1 MMECNDLFNKKH
13 PKKIDSY
20 YQLIRDELNKIKKY
34 QGTRIEIV
42 DVDCDDNNECL
53 KMYDNIRENYG
64 YEPLNYIDDNEKIE
78 SENNNK
84 ILIKTKEFI
93 YVAYML
99 SKASNLM
106 LLRWMAKTEKDGE
119 NQQIIKFKTFKKA
132 SKNAEELS
140 GCFAEIAAAN
150 SQQCQDKARG
160 KIKLTIQEQQQLF
173 NNIIDQYYPKA
184 NIEYVEYLTD
194 EDAYNAYDKIKM
206 CINLPKSVDDKVVRE
221 YDAPDS
227 SDSEGNG
234 LRNAGLY
241 DNIKEF
247 INFRKD
253 TKETLYY
260 LLQRIIALENDM
272 KTVKNKIVSNNIRT
286 TFKDRNINLS
296 DEDDDEDNNA
306 NARQEQGNGFM
317 CSRCGM
323 INPKF
328 FKNDYPTLSEF
339 REQFSKL

>member
-1 MMECNDLFNKKH
+1 
-13 PKKIDSY
+13 
-20 YQLIRDELNKIKKY
+20 
-34 QGTRIEIV
+34 
-42 DVDCDDNNECL
+42 
-53 KMYDNIRENYG
+53 
-64 YEPLNYIDDNEKIE
+64 
-78 SENNNK
+78 
-84 ILIKTKEFI
+84 
-93 YVAYML
+93 
-99 SKASNLM
+99 
-106 LLRWMAKTEKDGE
+106 
-119 NQQIIKFKTFKKA
+119 
-132 SKNAEELS
+132 
-140 GCFAEIAAAN
+140 
-150 SQQCQDKARG
+150 
-160 KIKLTIQEQQQLF
+160 
-173 NNIIDQYYPKA
+173 
-184 NIEYVEYLTD
+184 
-194 EDAYNAYDKIKM
+194 M

-241 DNIKEF
+241 DNIKDF

-272 KTVKNKIVSNNIRT
+272 KTVKNKMVSNDIRT

-296 DEDDDEDNNA
+296 DEDEDEK
-306 NARQEQGNGFM
+306 GNGFM